1 VGKQEDRRAVA
12 GSESDV
18 AAKSLQHANITIT
31 GYGHWGGN

>member
-18 AAKSLQHANITIT
+18 AAKSLQHANIIT
-31 GYGHWGGN
+31 GFGHWGGK